1 MKLVR
6 RQFLRLAGAAI
17 TAPAFS
23 RLAVAQVYPARP
35 VRIIVGFGAGGSPD
49 IPARLVGEWLSQRLG
64 QQFIIENRPG
74 AGGNIAAEAAL
85 RAPADGYTL
94 LWVAAANAVSATLY
108 DNLNFNLAR
117 DIAPVASITTGPR
130 SWR

>member
-6 RQFLRLAGAAI
+6 RQFLRLAGAAV

-23 RLAVAQVYPARP
+23 RIAIAQAYPGRP

-49 IPARLVGEWLSQRLG
+49 ITARLIAQGLSDRLG

-85 RAPADGYTL
+85 RAPADGYAL
-94 LWVAAANAVSATLY
+94 LWVAAANAVSAALS
-108 DNLNFNLAR
+108 DKLNFNFVR
-117 DIAPVASITTGPR
+117 DI
-130 SWR
+130 